1 MKESQRN
8 LKQRKFKIALPLL
21 TIFHA
26 SVLVL
31 ITLFSFNMTSHADTD
46 TKTALPIDSRIPGGI
61 AVIPLE
67 GNTENVSFKGKKVW
81 KLNDNNDKSWAVIG
95 IPLNQKVGQVK
106 YQVNNEDCTFT
117 IKDKAY
123 REQHLTVKRKHSN
136 PPADQIKR
144 IQKESRLSK
153 TAFTTFSDIN
163 KNKPYQPFLLPAKG
177 PISSPFGLKRFFNEQ
192 ARRPHSGI
200 DIAAP
205 KGSNIIAPA
214 DGKVI
219 LTGEF
224 FFNGNSIFID
234 HGQGLITMYCHMDQL
249 DIAMGDTVKA
259 GDIIGKVGSTGRVTG
274 PHLHWTVSL
283 NNSRIEPLLFT
294 EN

>member
-1 MKESQRN
+1 MKENQRN
-8 LKQRKFKIALPLL
+8 LKSIKLEMALPLL

-26 SVLVL
+26 SILVL
-31 ITLFSFNMTSHADTD
+31 FTLFSFSMISHADTENE
-46 TKTALPIDSRIPGGI
+46 TLLPIDSRIPGGI
-61 AVIPLE
+61 AVIPLKDK
-67 GNTENVSFKGKKVW
+67 TDNVSFKGKKVW
-81 KLNDNNDKSWAVIG
+81 KVNDRNDQTWAVIG
-95 IPLNQKVGQVK
+95 IPLSQKVGQVEYK
-106 YQVNNEDCTFT
+106 INGKDFSFS

-153 TAFTTFSDIN
+153 TAFTTFSNIN
-163 KNKPYQPFLLPAKG
+163 KNKPYEPFLLPAKG

-205 KGSNIIAPA
+205 RGSNIIAPA
-214 DGKVI
+214 DGEVI

-259 GDIIGKVGSTGRVTG
+259 GDVIGKVGSTGRVTG

-294 EN
+294 GN